1 MNFFTQLFGGRN
13 GGATRLAAL
22 AGVLLLALLNLLLTF
37 LLPGRFAHSTQAA
50 LAINGIAVLLCVVI
64 APFLLRMIDGMQQT
78 LTRQNNELTSLHA
91 IDRAIAGTMDLQAIL
106 QVAIKEVTLAVD
118 GEMGALWLL
127 SEAAAPEP
135 VAAAFYNLTPGVQ
148 APLTEKLGGGVTDLA
163 RRTGVTQRRH
173 NLEES
178 WKVDRVAALLKLR
191 SVIAVPI
198 CQGEIVLGLVMV
210 GNRGGALNPLEGFNA
225 DDQVLLEAV
234 SATIGV
240 AVQNARLYQ
249 ETLRRDEIL
258 RALVART
265 GEAVEASS
273 DAPLLM
279 QILADEAARILSCRR
294 VAVYGYE
301 EAARQFVPLAAH
313 DAEAVRDETERGRA
327 LRRSFYDFP
336 LTRTAEELPGRVM
349 RGASGGDAPAYYVQ
363 NAAAALGLDARS
375 AAFLNSPGYL
385 FVLRSRDQKPL
396 GLLCL
401 LDAGPRLRQNDSA
414 GFALALAA
422 QAAVTLENA
431 RLFAALQAAH
441 DRQRDIA
448 ETLQKSLLPTIPP
461 RTGVIEFAHKYQA
474 ALEEALIGG
483 DFYDLFSL
491 GEHRLGIVM
500 ADVSGKGLKAAV
512 QTAMLKYTLRGFAW
526 ETPDTPGRVLA
537 RVNDVLCSPMSSHE
551 GFVTL
556 FYGVLNTQ
564 TAEMVYA
571 SAGHEPPLH
580 RAAGGQTAAPADR
593 RRPRAG
599 LPAGRPLHCLPRHPR
614 PRRPSISLH
623 GRPHRS
629 PRRERRVSRYRRPG
643 RSYPRR
649 FRPPPKPPPPP
660 STLPSPASPPT
671 SAATTSPSSPSAAC
685 RDRKKAHAIPAFVC
699 SRRAAPRCHLSFP
712 SLPR

>member
-1 MNFFTQLFGGRN
+1 MNSFFTQLFGGRN
-13 GGATRLAAL
+13 GGSWLAAL
-22 AGVLLLALLNLLLTF
+22 SGILLFAALNLLLTL
-37 LLPGRFAHSTQAA
+37 LLPGRFTHFTHAA
-50 LAINGIAVLLCVVI
+50 VAINGIAVVLAIVI
-64 APFLLRMIDGMQQT
+64 APFLIRSLDGMQQT
-78 LTRQNNELTSLHA
+78 LTRQNSELKSLHA
-91 IDRAIAGTMDLQAIL
+91 IDRAIAGTMDLQTIL

-118 GEMGALWLL
+118 GEFGALWLL
-127 SEAAAPEP
+127 SEAAEP
-135 VAAAFYNLTPGVQ
+135 VAAAFYNLSPGVQ
-148 APLTEKLGGGVTDLA
+148 GPLTEKLGGGVTDLA
-163 RRTGVTQRRH
+163 RRTGATQRRH
-173 NLEES
+173 TLEET
-178 WKVDRVAALLKLR
+178 WRTDRAAALLKLR

-198 CQGEIVLGLVMV
+198 CQGESVLGLVMV
-210 GNRGGALNPLEGFNA
+210 GNRGGALNPLEGFSA
-225 DDQVLLEAV
+225 DDQTLLEAV
-234 SATIGV
+234 SATLGV

-301 EAARQFVPLAAH
+301 EAERQFVPLAAH
-313 DAEAVRDETERGRA
+313 DGEAMRDETERGRA
-327 LRRSFYDFP
+327 LRRSFYEFS
-336 LTRTAEELPGRVM
+336 LTRTAEELPGRVTH
-349 RGASGGDAPAYYVQ
+349 GASGGDAPAYYVQ
-363 NAAAALGLDARS
+363 SAAAALGLDARS

-401 LDAGPRLRQNDSA
+401 LDAGPRLRQSDSA

-422 QAAVTLENA
+422 QASVTLENA

-448 ETLQKSLLPTIPP
+448 ETLQKSLLPIIPP
-461 RTGVIEFAHKYQA
+461 QTGVIELAHKYQA
-474 ALEEALIGG
+474 ALEESLIGG
-483 DFYDLFSL
+483 DFYDLFTL
-491 GEHRLGIVM
+491 GEHQLGIVM

-526 ETPDTPGRVLA
+526 ETPDAPGRVLA
-537 RVNDVLCSPMSSHE
+537 RVNDVLCSPMSSHD

-580 RAAGGQTAAPADR
+580 REAATGQTRPLPAGDGLALGCLPGVPYADCRLRLAPGDLLLLYTDGLTEARAASGEFLGIDGLAKLLPAAPAS
-593 RRPRAG
+593 AE
-599 LPAGRPLHCLPRHPR
+599 A
-614 PRRPSISLH
+614 
-623 GRPHRS
+623 
-629 PRRERRVSRYRRPG
+629 
-643 RSYPRR
+643 
-649 FRPPPKPPPPP
+649 
-660 STLPSPASPPT
+660 A
-671 SAATTSPSSPSAAC
+671 SAALYAAVAKFAANVR
-685 RDRKKAHAIPAFVC
+685 RDDVALLTL
-699 SRRAAPRCHLSFP
+699 RR
-712 SLPR
+712 LP